1 MGSSIHSL
9 VEITSRKIIKPS
21 SPTPNHLKT
30 LKLSLLDQMFPPTLY
45 GPLLFFYTNH
55 WHGADFASKASKRL
69 QESLSKTLVLFYP
82 LAGRLKGP
90 AFIECNDEGAH
101 LLEARVNCQL
111 ADFLQQPEPKLLNHL
126 IPETDSETAQ
136 VALGSV
142 ILLVQINV
150 FNCGGIAIAVSPSH
164 KIGDVTSLYT
174 FVRTWAAI
182 NRDEDQYDDGVGGR
196 LALPEFN
203 GGNLL
208 PSRDLPAIPNNLETP
223 SENLTT
229 RRFVFDV
236 SKMASLKAK
245 IEGIVQNFIP
255 TNVQLVLAIILK
267 CAIAASHNSKP
278 GTPIRP
284 TVLFQMVNLRRRMLP
299 ELPQNAMG
307 NWFWP
312 LPILFKEDET
322 QLHEL
327 VSTMRKGLTD
337 FVNEK
342 ANRFKGVEGFL
353 TLLECI
359 RERGQLLKSKKG
371 INIYRAT
378 SLCKLPL
385 YEMDFGWGKPTWVT
399 SEGDYKNVIML
410 LDTKFCDGIEAWVTL
425 DEQEMAIFESDEE
438 LLAYLV
444 PSTPAPT
451 MFDIKSSIKL
461 KSNM

>member
-1 MGSSIHSL
+1 
-9 VEITSRKIIKPS
+9 
-21 SPTPNHLKT
+21 
-30 LKLSLLDQMFPPTLY
+30 MFPPTLY
-45 GPLLFFYTNH
+45 GTLLFFYANH

-90 AFIECNDEGAH
+90 AFVECNDEGAH
-101 LLEARVNCQL
+101 FLEARVNCQL

-142 ILLVQINV
+142 ILLVQINF

-164 KIGDVTSLYT
+164 KIADVTSLYT
-174 FVRTWAAI
+174 FARTWAAI
-182 NRDEDQYDDGVGGR
+182 NRDEDQYDDGVGGQ

-208 PSRDLPAIPNNLETP
+208 PSRDLPAIPKTLETP

-236 SKMASLKAK
+236 SKMARLKAK
-245 IEGIVQNFIP
+245 IEGVVQNFIP

-299 ELPQNAMG
+299 ELTQNAMG

-312 LPILFKEDET
+312 LPVLFNEDET

-337 FVNEK
+337 FVM
-342 ANRFKGVEGFL
+342 RRQ
-353 TLLECI
+353 TD
-359 RERGQLLKSKKG
+359 LK
-371 INIYRAT
+371 
-378 SLCKLPL
+378 
-385 YEMDFGWGKPTWVT
+385 V
-399 SEGDYKNVIML
+399 
-410 LDTKFCDGIEAWVTL
+410 
-425 DEQEMAIFESDEE
+425 
-438 LLAYLV
+438 
-444 PSTPAPT
+444 
-451 MFDIKSSIKL
+451 
-461 KSNM
+461 